1 MPTLDSTAKA
11 AVAGN
16 FAPAW
21 FVWIDIVGDPI
32 RVTTF
37 GSNITF
43 SSTGDADLDG
53 NTFTAFAGQFLDV
66 GDVSNSESGSD
77 SLTLSL
83 SGIVSLDATLL
94 AAIGN
99 PANWQGRTC
108 RIWFQLYDPAGSTV
122 QGGVVAHYT
131 GYLSSVSI
139 IPGQK
144 SQAIQATVE
153 NYLAAFNQAS
163 NRSYLRQSDYDS
175 ADTSAAATIA
185 ASNGSVRGGIGVP
198 GAGSGVPVSSADG
211 PSLGDRTYRN
221 LN

>member
-1 MPTLDSTAKA
+1 MPTLDSTAA
-11 AVAGN
+11 TAVAGD

-37 GSNITF
+37 GANVTF
-43 SSTGDADLDG
+43 SSTGDTDLDG

-66 GDVSNSESGSD
+66 GDVANSDSGSD
-77 SLTLSL
+77 TLTLSL
-83 SGIVSLDATLL
+83 SGIVTLDTALL
-94 AAIGN
+94 TAIGN

-108 RIWFQLYDPAGSTV
+108 RIWFQIYDAAGATV
-122 QGGVVAHYT
+122 KGGVVAHYT

-144 SQAIQATVE
+144 SQMIQATVE

-163 NRSYLRQSDYDS
+163 NRSYLRQSDYDA

-185 ASNGSVRGGIGVP
+185 ASNGSMRGGIGVQ
-198 GAGSGVPVSSADG
+198 AGSTGGGGVIADG
-211 PSLGDRTYRN
+211 DSAGDRTYKA